1 VSNVIT
7 LRPKASVADA
17 LRNIADEFDGG
28 ERDGQEVTLIIGFDV
43 FHLGCE
49 DNKAAAA
56 NAVFNMTLGIQTI
69 MRPVV
74 DASLD
79 L

>member
-1 VSNVIT
+1 MSNVIT

-17 LRNIADEFDGG
+17 LRNIADEFDSGK
-28 ERDGQEVTLIIGFDV
+28 RDGQEVTLIIGLEV
-43 FHLGCE
+43 FHIGCDD
-49 DNKAAAA
+49 DNEAAASA
-56 NAVFNMTLGIQTI
+56 IFDMTFGLQKL

>member
-17 LRNIADEFDGG
+17 LRNIADEFDSG
-28 ERDGQEVTLIIGFDV
+28 ERDGQEVTLIIGLEV
-43 FHLGCE
+43 FHIGCSDDKE
-49 DNKAAAA
+49 AAA
-56 NAVFNMTLGIQTI
+56 NAIFNMTLGIQKL